1 MEIGLTVGDDLDRLA
16 ASPSRF
22 DFCELGVGE
31 PTLVPGEIDRGR
43 LTDALAG
50 RDLLVHLPYSQRL
63 ASYVPE
69 VNDAIVDY
77 QRRLLEAAGDLGAEK
92 AVLHAT
98 SADRDDIEFR
108 QTAADQLRRVA
119 DAGREAGVEVVVENV
134 GHQHAGLQL
143 SVLGD
148 IARETDTP
156 ICFDVG
162 HAYMEGDNGA
172 IKRFLRAHA
181 DRVSHLHCHDVRR
194 RGDTHLPIGAGEV
207 DYGAVAAELDG
218 FDGTVALEVFTDDDA
233 LLVDSAERV
242 ADRLGVNF

>member
-1 MEIGLTVGDDLDRLA
+1 MDIGLTVGDDLDRLA

-43 LTDALAG
+43 LTDALNG

-63 ASYVPE
+63 ATYVPE
-69 VNDAIVDY
+69 VNNAIVGY

-98 SADRDDIEFR
+98 SADRDDTEFR
-108 QTAADQLRRVA
+108 EVAADQLRRVA

-148 IARETDTP
+148 LARETDTP
-156 ICFDVG
+156 ICFDLG
-162 HAYMEGDNGA
+162 HAYMEGDNKA
-172 IKRFLRAHA
+172 IKRFLRSHS
-181 DRVSHLHCHDVRR
+181 DRISHLHCHDVRR
-194 RGDTHLPIGAGEV
+194 RGDTHLPVGAGEV
-207 DYGAVAAELDG
+207 DYGLVESELSD
-218 FDGTVALEVFTDDDA
+218 FDGTVALEVFTDDET
-233 LLVDSAERV
+233 LLLDSAERV
-242 ADRLGVNF
+242 AKRLGVDF